1 MYSRN
6 MWHFE
11 IKECFGNVCVLQHR
25 VHHFQFYLIIV
36 VSDLTVHKR
45 VYFFKLEQVNQTLES
60 HDLQSLYSGR
70 HCIIYW
76 L

>member
-11 IKECFGNVCVLQHR
+11 IKECFGKVCVLQHR
-25 VHHFQFYLIIV
+25 VHHFQFCLIIV

-45 VYFFKLEQVNQTLES
+45 VYFLN
-60 HDLQSLYSGR
+60 
-70 HCIIYW
+70 
-76 L
+76 